1 MSYQAGLMWLLPM
14 SSSLGNSDHKGG
26 KPKKQAQEVHTAIW
40 KWLGQKVS
48 AEVAAK
54 TCMVY
59 RTSVT
64 GAYSSEIAK

>member
-1 MSYQAGLMWLLPM
+1 
-14 SSSLGNSDHKGG
+14 
-26 KPKKQAQEVHTAIW
+26 
-40 KWLGQKVS
+40 LGQKVS